1 MGSIEKIHEMLV
13 SKECSCTELTKSYL
27 DEIEK
32 ADGELNAYV
41 NVTGEEALKTAEA
54 VDRKIASGEE
64 IGMLEGVPMTLKDN
78 ISTKGIETTCCSKI
92 LTGYKPIYNA
102 TVWET
107 LAGENAVMLG
117 KTNMDEFAMGSSC
130 ETSYFGGAMNP
141 FDSNYVSGGSS
152 GGVASAVGANI
163 AAYGLGSDTGGSIRQ
178 PASFCGIVGL
188 KPTYGAVSRYGLIAY
203 ASSLDQ
209 IGPITKSVEDAAI
222 VFDAI
227 SKRDEK
233 DSTSKGFVG
242 DTYSKLNNDIKGMK
256 IGIAKEYLEG
266 VRDDVKEAVLKA
278 ADIYKSM
285 GAEIVYFDLPELK
298 FALPVYY
305 IIACAEA
312 SSNLGRYDGIRFGYK
327 TDHYNGTHDMVCR
340 TRSEGF
346 GEEVKRRI
354 LLGTYVLSAGY
365 YDAYYKK
372 AQNLRGLI
380 SPFMGEKLRGE
391 NDYKFIAVEP
401 ASCPSLTR
409 GKFAY
414 DFCDTGM
421 ICPLAKMYTL
431 GSGFIPSANHAG
443 GLRFHGMS
451 STLSQ
456 LYHDGLMEARAVE
469 QTSVFAAAEQFARV
483 EGILPAPESSHAIR
497 VAIDEALKCK
507 ETGEEKTILFGL
519 TGTGYFDMVA
529 YQKYNDG
536 EMSDYI
542 PTDADLQQGFDG
554 LPKVDRFVKTVSF
567 F

>member
-203 ASSLDQ
+203 GSSLDQ
-209 IGPITKSVEDAAI
+209 IGVLANSVKDTAT

-227 SKRDEK
+227 RGVDEH
-233 DSTSKGFVG
+233 DQTSVDFDFGNIS
-242 DTYSKLNNDIKGMK
+242 DTLGQTDIKGLK
-256 IGIAKEYLEG
+256 IGIAKEYFEG
-266 VRDDVKEAVLKA
+266 INEEIKDAILGAVKELEKNGAQIVDISLPVLQQ
-278 ADIYKSM
+278 
-285 GAEIVYFDLPELK
+285 
-298 FALPVYY
+298 ALPVYY

-312 SSNLGRYDGIRFGYK
+312 SSNLGRYDGIRYGYRAKDFNDVEEMILK
-327 TDHYNGTHDMVCR
+327 TR
-340 TRSEGF
+340 TEGF
-346 GEEVKRRI
+346 GDEVKRRI
-354 LLGTYVLSAGY
+354 MLGTYVLSSGY

-372 AQNLRGLI
+372 ACLLRQNLIADFDDIFNTCDVLI
-380 SPFMGEKLRGE
+380 APTAPNTAFELGFEGASPVDMYLSDIATVPINITGVPAISVPVKNDKANLPIGMQIIGKKFDEKKILDVAYFYEKLNKSE
-391 NDYKFIAVEP
+391 VE
-401 ASCPSLTR
+401 
-409 GKFAY
+409 
-414 DFCDTGM
+414 DFEGGV
-421 ICPLAKMYTL
+421 TL
-431 GSGFIPSANHAG
+431 
-443 GLRFHGMS
+443 
-451 STLSQ
+451 
-456 LYHDGLMEARAVE
+456 
-469 QTSVFAAAEQFARV
+469 
-483 EGILPAPESSHAIR
+483 
-497 VAIDEALKCK
+497 
-507 ETGEEKTILFGL
+507 
-519 TGTGYFDMVA
+519 
-529 YQKYNDG
+529 
-536 EMSDYI
+536 
-542 PTDADLQQGFDG
+542 
-554 LPKVDRFVKTVSF
+554 
-567 F
+567 